1 MISVSSRASSRKT
14 LAMHGFLCCGLF
26 AALLI
31 PRTLAAQTAR
41 SDLQNIGSSPSGTCD
56 ALTPDMPHSDALR
69 KVCLYAVTLPLLM
82 PNFTCEQKTSRY
94 FGDQSADVVTAN
106 LTYEDGRESY
116 QNIKLNGRPITD
128 AKLLS
133 PGTWSTGQFA
143 SDVRDI
149 FDTSNPISFQFVGES
164 KLDGRRVLTFQ
175 YQVAHQDV
183 PMWRLHVQ
191 DQVLAPPYNGQLR
204 IDEDHGILL
213 QLQLAA
219 TKLSETFPMSSADLQ
234 IDYEDVLFA
243 DGTSFVLPLK
253 SEVNSYDHKGR
264 HNRNV
269 LEFRNCHK
277 FRATARIVPQ

>member
-14 LAMHGFLCCGLF
+14 LAMHGFLRCWLV

-31 PRTLAAQTAR
+31 PRTLPAQTAPG
-41 SDLQNIGSSPSGTCD
+41 DLQNTISSPMGTCD
-56 ALTPDMPHSDALR
+56 SLTPDTPHSDALR
-69 KVCLYAVTLPLLM
+69 KVCLYAMTLPLLM

-94 FGDQSADVVTAN
+94 FDDQAADVVTAN
-106 LTYEDGRESY
+106 VTYEDGRESY
-116 QNIKLNGRPITD
+116 QDIKLNGHPITD

-133 PGTWSTGQFA
+133 PGTWSTGQFGG
-143 SDVRDI
+143 DVRDL
-149 FDTSNPISFQFVGES
+149 FDTSNTVSFQFVSER
-164 KLDGRRVLTFQ
+164 KLDGRRVVTFQ

-204 IDEDHGILL
+204 IDEDTGILL

-219 TKLSETFPMSSADLQ
+219 TKLSRNFPMSSADLQ

-253 SEVNSYDHKGR
+253 SEVNSSDHKGR
-264 HNRNV
+264 RNRNV

-277 FRATARIVPQ
+277 FRATAHIVPQ

>member
-1 MISVSSRASSRKT
+1 MIPVSRRASSGKT
-14 LAMHGFLCCGLF
+14 LAIHGFLRCGLI

-31 PRTLAAQTAR
+31 SRTLGAQTAP
-41 SDLQNIGSSPSGTCD
+41 SDLQSKISSPCD
-56 ALTPDMPHSDALR
+56 SITPDTPHSDALR
-69 KVCLYAVTLPLLM
+69 KVCLYAVTLPVLM

-94 FGDQSADVVTAN
+94 LDDQAADVVTAN
-106 LTYEDGRESY
+106 VTYEDGKESY
-116 QNIKLNGRPITD
+116 KDIKSNGHPITD
-128 AKLLS
+128 AQLLS
-133 PGTWSTGQFA
+133 PGTWSTGQFGG
-143 SDVRDI
+143 DIRDL
-149 FDTSNPISFQFVGES
+149 FETSNPVSFQFVSER

-191 DQVLAPPYNGQLR
+191 DQVVAPPYNGQLQ
-204 IDEDHGILL
+204 IDEDTGSLL

-219 TKLSETFPMSSADLQ
+219 TEIPQTFTMSSADLQ

-253 SEVNSYDHKGR
+253 SEVNSSDHNGR
-264 HNRNV
+264 RNRNV

-277 FRATARIVPQ
+277 FRATARIVSQ